1 VTLSRKGA
9 KSRPGGRQVRS
20 TGAKAK
26 TRVARKREPGTE
38 LERKLAEAL
47 EQQTATSEVLS
58 IISSSPNDLQP
69 VFDAILANATR
80 LCEATHGHVWR
91 FDGEQ
96 LHAVAVRGD
105 ERFVKWLRQHNP
117 VRPIAGSAAD
127 RIVRGERLV
136 HVADRREEDAYL
148 SSQTFREL
156 VDASRG
162 ISTTRDRSTASF
174 RASD

>member
-1 VTLSRKGA
+1 MSVVRSWVSRRAAGVTLSRKGA
-9 KSRPGGRQVRS
+9 KSRTGGRKRRS
-20 TGAKAK
+20 SGTKAKAG
-26 TRVARKREPGTE
+26 TRAVRKREPHAQ

-47 EQQTATSEVLS
+47 EQQAATSEVLRT
-58 IISSSPNDLQP
+58 ISSSPSDLQP
-69 VFDAILANATR
+69 VFDTILANSTR

-127 RIVRGERLV
+127 RIVRGE
-136 HVADRREEDAYL
+136 
-148 SSQTFREL
+148 
-156 VDASRG
+156 
-162 ISTTRDRSTASF
+162 
-174 RASD
+174 